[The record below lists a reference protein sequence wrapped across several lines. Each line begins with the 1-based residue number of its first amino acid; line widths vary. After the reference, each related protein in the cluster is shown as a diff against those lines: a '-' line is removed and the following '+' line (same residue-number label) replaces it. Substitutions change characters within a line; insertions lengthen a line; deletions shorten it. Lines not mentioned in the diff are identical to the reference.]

1 MHSPKNCDTMRYRPR
16 CLQVCKCELQIPFA
30 NAKGNPVENGFK
42 KYSLSPSCWEESFFL
57 ESLYERRSCN
67 SSRDSSL
74 HWAES
79 AGTKGNGTHWHGRI
93 SYATVRH
100 LLGMSP
106 EKQLC
111 TSHCNENTYTPQ
123 VPTTRMQTRTPTSHH
138 GVSFS
143 PSLSSLVLALA
154 VGCSEIYGIQ
164 EVRILDLD
172 RSGSFL
178 HKMWHKL
185 TMPVEKKQP
194 RRRRRSIVFRM
205 CSWVQLSF
213 ATGGRAHHSK
223 SNQFLDLSPRS
234 VWFRIVSIYWKNLR
248 VCNPPWAFECR
259 SAFFSCMVLLCC
271 MMYLLKSGAIIG
283 LFFS

>member
-111 TSHCNENTYTPQ
+111 TSHCNENTYTPP

-185 TMPVEKKQP
+185 TMPVEKKTAKKKKKKKH
-194 RRRRRSIVFRM
+194 
-205 CSWVQLSF
+205 C
-213 ATGGRAHHSK
+213 
-223 SNQFLDLSPRS
+223 
-234 VWFRIVSIYWKNLR
+234 VSH
-248 VCNPPWAFECR
+248 
-259 SAFFSCMVLLCC
+259 VLLSAVILCNRWSC
-271 MMYLLKSGAIIG
+271 SSFQIKSVPG
-283 LFFS
+283 SQSP